1 MVYVVLLQESPQL
14 VHSTHLLC
22 HCTDHNLTKVLE
34 IDMVVADM
42 GVHVFVVV
50 VVGAVAIGTDFDTVG
65 DAVVAV
71 VMVAAAVAISMVERV
86 VD

>member
-1 MVYVVLLQESPQL
+1 M
-14 VHSTHLLC
+14 HSTHLLC

-42 GVHVFVVV
+42 GVHVFVVA
-50 VVGAVAIGTDFDTVG
+50 VGAVAIGTDFDTVG
-65 DAVVAV
+65 DTVVAV
-71 VMVAAAVAISMVERV
+71 VMVAAAVAISMIKRV